1 MEFSAL
7 QIAITILISVLSG
20 FGTALFNSLK
30 EKKKESVRKQEKI
43 QNDLKLELKDLEIK
57 LYQLEKDLNLWKDKY
72 YEAIQELIAVKAE
85 LENTLIKLS
94 HIEIH
99 LNEG

>member
-1 MEFSAL
+1 MEVSAF
-7 QIAITILISVLSG
+7 QIGITILISILSG
-20 FGTALFNSLK
+20 FGTALFNSIR
-30 EKKKESVRKQEKI
+30 EKKREYARKQEKI

-57 LYQLEKDLNLWKDKY
+57 LYQLEKDLHEWKDKY
-72 YEAIQELIAVKAE
+72 YEAIQELIQVKAE

-99 LNEG
+99 INES

>member
-1 MEFSAL
+1 MSAFE
-7 QIAITILISVLSG
+7 IGITILISILSG
-20 FGTALFNSLK
+20 FGTALFASIK
-30 EKKKESVRKQEKI
+30 EKKKEAARKHEKI
-43 QNDLKLELKDLEIK
+43 QSDLKLELKDLEIK
-57 LYQLEKDLNLWKDKY
+57 LYQLEKDLHEWKDKY

-99 LNEG
+99 LKED

>member
-1 MEFSAL
+1 MEMSAF
-7 QIAITILISVLSG
+7 QIGITILISILSG
-20 FGTALFNSLK
+20 FGTSLFNSIR
-30 EKKKESVRKQEKI
+30 EKKKESIRRQEKI
-43 QNDLKLELKDLEIK
+43 QSELKLELKDLEIK
-57 LYQLEKDLNLWKDKY
+57 LYQLEKDLNQWKSKY
-72 YEAIQELIAVKAE
+72 YEAIQELIEVKAE

>member
-1 MEFSAL
+1 MKVSVL
-7 QIAITILISVLSG
+7 QISITIIVSILSG

-30 EKKKESVRKQEKI
+30 ERKREAARKQEKI

-57 LYQLEKDLNLWKDKY
+57 LYQLEKDLHDWKDKY
-72 YEAIQELIAVKAE
+72 YEAIQELIQVKAE
-85 LENTLIKLS
+85 LEETLIKLS
-94 HIEIH
+94 HIQIH